1 MILPL
6 QNAKSHA
13 QTIKILD
20 IGRHKSESVRLKITV
35 RRFAR
40 TSVRVFKY
48 TSTLQAV
55 STHEKHSHQTD
66 DSMRSATRDNGN
78 GHDGMQCGYGQK
90 VSE

>member
-20 IGRHKSESVRLKITV
+20 IGRHKNESVRLKITV
-35 RRFAR
+35 IRFAR

-48 TSTLQAV
+48 TITL
-55 STHEKHSHQTD
+55 STHEKHSHKID
-66 DSMRSATRDNGN
+66 DVIRSRGI
-78 GHDGMQCGYGQK
+78 MVY
-90 VSE
+90 